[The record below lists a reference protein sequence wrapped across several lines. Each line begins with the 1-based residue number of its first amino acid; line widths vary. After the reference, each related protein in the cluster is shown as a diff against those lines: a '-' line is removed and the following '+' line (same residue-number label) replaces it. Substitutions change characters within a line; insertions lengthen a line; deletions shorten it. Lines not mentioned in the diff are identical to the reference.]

1 MNVKEDTIIGIVGG
15 MGPQAGLG
23 LFNSILRH
31 TPANIDQ
38 QHLSTIL
45 MSFPGHI
52 VDRTAFLEG
61 DEPVNP
67 AFAIAAIIRK
77 LESAGAT
84 IAGIACNTT
93 YSPSIYN
100 VILDDLDK
108 TGSTIKLLNMPYE
121 TCRFIKEAHAG
132 VNRVGVMT
140 TNGTYRSGIYTQ
152 LLQRWGY
159 DVVIPDYSFQNEV
172 IHRLIYDR
180 EFGLKARPMDVTVE
194 ARSLSDKAFRFFKSR
209 KCDLIILGCTDL
221 TPIGNE
227 YSKNDMIL
235 VDSTDTLARALVR
248 LALPVQ
254 TKASPAF

>member
-15 MGPQAGLG
+15 MGPQAGLA

-45 MSFPGHI
+45 MSFPRHI

-61 DEPVNP
+61 DAPVNP
-67 AFAIAAIIRK
+67 AFAIAAVIRK
-77 LESAGAT
+77 LESAGAS

-93 YSPSIYN
+93 YSTAIYS
-100 VILDDLDK
+100 VILDELDR

-121 TCRFIKEAHAG
+121 TCRFIKETHSG

-140 TNGTYRSGIYTQ
+140 TNGTYRSGTYSQ
-152 LLQRWGY
+152 LLQQWGY
-159 DVVIPDYSFQNEV
+159 NVVIPDHSFQNDI
-172 IHRLIYDR
+172 IHRMIYDR
-180 EFGLKARPMDVTVE
+180 EFGLKAHPMELTTAV
-194 ARSLSDKAFRFFKSR
+194 RSLADKAFRFFRSR
-209 KCDLIILGCTDL
+209 KCDLVILGCTDL
-221 TPIGNE
+221 TPIMNA
-227 YSKNDMIL
+227 YSKSDIVL
-235 VDSTDTLARALVR
+235 VDSTDSLARALVR

-254 TKASPAF
+254 TKAFPAY